1 MKTMAIGEI
10 KPMEDD
16 DDSMVVIPSSST
28 LMRKFNKAN
37 IMMKLRMIMFKI
49 SRVIRSLL
57 KLQLVIFKLLQE
69 FIIQS
74 RSPTK

>member
-28 LMRKFNKAN
+28 IMRKLNKAN

-74 RSPTK
+74 